1 MTKIKLKG
9 RHSKVFVRGKKL
21 VKKFDKKLSYNFW
34 KEAFFL
40 TILQP
45 YKFVPKL
52 YSVKPELLEIEMEFL
67 NGVYLQKWIDLHGN
81 KVVKACLKVCH
92 TLDRLG
98 IRKEEM
104 THPDRHIIVVNS
116 KPYFIDFERSH
127 FVALRKNPG
136 NVTQFVTYLTRIGL
150 FKLDKELVEL
160 LKNYKQNIE
169 NFNKLESKIVK
180 LLSK

>member
-1 MTKIKLKG
+1 
-9 RHSKVFVRGKKL
+9 
-21 VKKFDKKLSYNFW
+21 
-34 KEAFFL
+34 
-40 TILQP
+40 
-45 YKFVPKL
+45 
-52 YSVKPELLEIEMEFL
+52 
-67 NGVYLQKWIDLHGN
+67 
-81 KVVKACLKVCH
+81 
-92 TLDRLG
+92 
-98 IRKEEM
+98 M
-104 THPDRHIIVVNS
+104 THPDRHIIIVNS